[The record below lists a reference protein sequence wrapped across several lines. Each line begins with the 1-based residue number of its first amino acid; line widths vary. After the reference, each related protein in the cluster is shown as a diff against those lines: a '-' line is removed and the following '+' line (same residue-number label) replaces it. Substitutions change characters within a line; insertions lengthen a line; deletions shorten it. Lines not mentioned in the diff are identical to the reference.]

1 SPRARRAGTPAS
13 WSPTRV
19 SGSPA
24 SPSSLLRF
32 LMQLVFVAPR
42 AVLPP
47 LHPLGVLAPVLGRH
61 VVAALAPRALQD
73 DVLARHR
80 GGPALQDLGDDAG
93 ADGAAAFAD
102 GEAQLFFHGD
112 GGDELDR

>member
-42 AVLPP
+42 AGLPP

-80 GGPALQDLGDDAG
+80 GGPATAG
-93 ADGAAAFAD
+93 SWRRRRRRRCGRLRGWRSAAVLPWRW
-102 GEAQLFFHGD
+102 G
-112 GGDELDR
+112 